1 MKSIDIVTAH
11 NVVIEYELASLRER
25 FLGFF
30 IDFII
35 VISTYYLIVIFSLS
49 LFEETVGN
57 SVFAAGIIF
66 WLLPVVGYMGYQFIS
81 ELFANGQSLGKR
93 AMGIKVVQ
101 LDGREPGLSEYL
113 LRAVFHIVDTFFS
126 AGVVG
131 AILISSS
138 VRNQRLGDL
147 TSNTTVVRIRNSTR
161 FGLRDILNIN
171 TLDDYEP
178 KYHAVVQLREEDM
191 LLIKETLNRFQ
202 TYGNQAH
209 REAVEQLV
217 GKVSE
222 VLEIEQQPPNK
233 IEFLKTLLRDYIVL
247 TR

>member
-1 MKSIDIVTAH
+1 MKNIDIITAQ

-35 VISTYYLIVIFSLS
+35 VISAYYLIVIFSLS
-49 LFEETVGN
+49 LLEETINN
-57 SVFAAGIIF
+57 SGFAAGVIF
-66 WLLPVVGYMGYQFIS
+66 WLLPVVGFMGYQFMS

-93 AMGIKVVQ
+93 AMGIKVVR

-113 LRAVFHIVDTFFS
+113 LRAVFHIADTFFS

-131 AILISSS
+131 ALMISSS

-161 FGLRDILNIN
+161 FGLSDILNIN
-171 TLDDYEP
+171 TLEDYEP
-178 KYHAVVQLREEDM
+178 EYHAVVQLREEDM
-191 LLIKETLNRFQ
+191 LLIKETLNRYQ

-209 REAVEQLV
+209 RDAVVQLV
-217 GKVSE
+217 GKVRE
-222 VLEIEQQPPNK
+222 VLDIEPEPTNK
-233 IEFLKTLLRDYIVL
+233 VAFLKTLLKDYIVL